1 MFDQIPTRNETYL
14 VRGAAADAGG
24 QRDPTEL
31 RKALQDQMGKVA
43 VRRLH
48 LAAEAMLELGEEEK
62 MTWSASRSFHNLRVL
77 VLFLL
82 RW

>member
-1 MFDQIPTRNETYL
+1 MFDQIPTLNAADPA
-14 VRGAAADAGG
+14 RGADDPPEG
-24 QRDPTEL
+24 QRSPTEL
-31 RKALQDQMGKVA
+31 RKALQDQMGDVA

-48 LAAEAMLELGEEEK
+48 HAAEAMLELGEEEK

>member
-1 MFDQIPTRNETYL
+1 MFDQIPALNETYRA
-14 VRGAAADAGG
+14 RGADDPPGG

>member
-1 MFDQIPTRNETYL
+1 MTRSRRSTRPTERAEPTI
-14 VRGAAADAGG
+14 RCGG

-62 MTWSASRSFHNLRVL
+62 MTWSASRSFQNLRVL